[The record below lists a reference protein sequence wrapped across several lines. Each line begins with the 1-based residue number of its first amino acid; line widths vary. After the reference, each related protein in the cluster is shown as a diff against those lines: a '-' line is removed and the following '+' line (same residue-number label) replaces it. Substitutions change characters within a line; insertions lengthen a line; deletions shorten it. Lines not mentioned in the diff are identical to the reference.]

1 VDGGAAVN
9 DRYPGDH
16 QAIRRAVAPQVAG
29 SPCVRCGKP
38 ILGEWDLDHSD
49 DRAGYLGASHR
60 RCNRS
65 AGGRLGAQRQRR
77 RRRERTTRMLAE
89 CALGIEISEAREH
102 LSIAAAGD
110 IDGDFILVELAAYIT
125 GTDPVAEVLRLRAE
139 RTVRSVA
146 LDPRSPAATA
156 VKPLKDA
163 GIVVTELST
172 HDVALAH
179 GEFIDLVAAGRLRHS
194 GQAELTA
201 AIRHG
206 QQRRLGGAT
215 AWERRGHDVDA
226 SPAVAAEVAVWA
238 WMHRP
243 PKPMI
248 VVSGQAR

>member
-1 VDGGAAVN
+1 
-9 DRYPGDH
+9 
-16 QAIRRAVAPQVAG
+16 
-29 SPCVRCGKP
+29 
-38 ILGEWDLDHSD
+38 
-49 DRAGYLGASHR
+49 
-60 RCNRS
+60 
-65 AGGRLGAQRQRR
+65 
-77 RRRERTTRMLAE
+77 MLTE
-89 CALGIEISEAREH
+89 CALGIEISEARDH
-102 LSIAAAGD
+102 LSIAAAGS

-139 RTVRSVA
+139 RRVRLVA

-156 VKPLKDA
+156 VKPLKA
-163 GIVVTELST
+163 ARIAVTELST

-179 GEFIDLVAAGRLRHS
+179 GEFVDMVAAGRLRHS

-215 AWERRGHDVDA
+215 AWERRGATVDP
-226 SPAVAAEVAVWA
+226 SPAVAAQIAVWA
-238 WMHRP
+238 WMRRP

>member
-1 VDGGAAVN
+1 
-9 DRYPGDH
+9 
-16 QAIRRAVAPQVAG
+16 
-29 SPCVRCGKP
+29 
-38 ILGEWDLDHSD
+38 
-49 DRAGYLGASHR
+49 
-60 RCNRS
+60 
-65 AGGRLGAQRQRR
+65 
-77 RRRERTTRMLAE
+77 MLAE
-89 CALGIEISEAREH
+89 CALGIEISEARDH
-102 LSIAAAGD
+102 LSIAAAGS
-110 IDGDFILVELAAYIT
+110 IDGDLILVELAAYIT

-139 RTVRSVA
+139 RRVRSVA

-156 VKPLKDA
+156 VKPLKA
-163 GIVVTELST
+163 ARIAVTELST
-172 HDVALAH
+172 HDVALH
-179 GEFIDLVAAGRLRHS
+179 GEFLDMVAAGRLRHS

-248 VVSGQAR
+248 VISGQAR

>member
-1 VDGGAAVN
+1 
-9 DRYPGDH
+9 
-16 QAIRRAVAPQVAG
+16 
-29 SPCVRCGKP
+29 
-38 ILGEWDLDHSD
+38 
-49 DRAGYLGASHR
+49 
-60 RCNRS
+60 
-65 AGGRLGAQRQRR
+65 
-77 RRRERTTRMLAE
+77 MLTE
-89 CALGIEISEAREH
+89 CALGIEISEARDH
-102 LSIAAAGD
+102 LSIAAAGCL
-110 IDGDFILVELAAYIT
+110 DGDFTLVELAAYIT
-125 GTDPVAEVLRLRAE
+125 GTDPVPEVLRLRAE

-156 VKPLKDA
+156 VKPLKDS
-163 GIVVTELST
+163 GIVVTQLST

-179 GEFIDLVAAGRLRHS
+179 GQFIDLVAAGRLRHS

-206 QQRRLGGAT
+206 QQRRLAGAS